1 MTIEIL
7 ISEAQHTLLRCPH
20 YHLIPWFDAPPPP
33 ITHSPTLPHLL
44 PHPGSVHPPPPL
56 IHLPS
61 LIPYLTLV
69 RCTPPPPP
77 THSPPL
83 PHPHTVPWFGA
94 PLPHPLRYPD
104 SVPLLPPIHPL
115 SLIPCL
121 TLVGCPWWIVIWT
134 IRVGSILR
142 YNGDVIL
149 ILIFSIKRIQ
159 GRDNPCSIVDLELAV
174 VRTNVLDGITYLQK
188 EITLKCKD
196 ALQ

>member
-7 ISEAQHTLLRCPH
+7 ISEVQHTLLRCPH
-20 YHLIPWFDAPPPP
+20 YPLIPWFDAPPPP
-33 ITHSPTLPHLL
+33 HPLRY
-44 PHPGSVHPPPPL
+44 PGSVPLLPP

-61 LIPYLTLV
+61 LIPYVTLV
-69 RCTPPPPP
+69 R
-77 THSPPL
+77 
-83 PHPHTVPWFGA
+83 
-94 PLPHPLRYPD
+94 
-104 SVPLLPPIHPL
+104 
-115 SLIPCL
+115 
-121 TLVGCPWWIVIWT
+121 CPWWIVIRT

-142 YNGDVIL
+142 YDGDVIL

-159 GRDNPCSIVDLELAV
+159 GRDDPCSVVDLELAV